1 MYPKIFIFIK
11 IWKINASFFPPAP
24 EWEQGISISVNVEL
38 FETETFM
45 SIFKFFFP
53 KKQWYN
59 FLLYFIKSIYI
70 IKTMYYFQSQGLNQ
84 RTVGSQARSTDLLS
98 NARNYLG
105 EAQSQLEPELIQA
118 KQSVASVAQANEEA
132 ETGLDD
138 MAK

>member
-1 MYPKIFIFIK
+1 M
-11 IWKINASFFPPAP
+11 
-24 EWEQGISISVNVEL
+24 
-38 FETETFM
+38 
-45 SIFKFFFP
+45 
-53 KKQWYN
+53 
-59 FLLYFIKSIYI
+59 
-70 IKTMYYFQSQGLNQ
+70 
-84 RTVGSQARSTDLLS
+84 GSQARSTDLLS